1 MNSAEWELFVP
12 EAKMGHTRNEELKV
26 VVFFGFFFTFFSL
39 KKKGGGER
47 EKKIIGSRQRWLC

>member
-1 MNSAEWELFVP
+1 MNSAEWEHFVP
-12 EAKMGHTRNEELKV
+12 EAKMGYTRNEELK

-47 EKKIIGSRQRWLC
+47 EKKIIGSRQRWLR